1 LKNFCGTAAD
11 AVTSKSNI
19 LHIRYFAEHTAINS
33 QFGMIYTAFRDKD
46 KDGESFK
53 STIDCHI
60 STPFTSDSI
69 YFIFLKK

>member
-19 LHIRYFAEHTAINS
+19 LHIRYFAEHNAINS

-46 KDGESFK
+46 KDGEFNLCFS
-53 STIDCHI
+53 I
-60 STPFTSDSI
+60 SSLDYTSNTLN
-69 YFIFLKK
+69 YQ